1 MLHAQLWYRERNILL
16 HLARM
21 MREVENVMKNDE
33 DTAIIIAFQSI
44 VWHKMWKIT
53 VRHRYISYR
62 KSYLKCLAYWQML
75 INIRLTSEKTH
86 DKQLYWLIIAWN
98 IKKFLVINKIR
109 IDKLKRMTIL
119 KNDEKVGDVLL
130 FGEYAVILSLLTSV
144 YRCILVSFQCWNRW
158 W

>member
-86 DKQLYWLIIAWN
+86 DKQLHWFIIAWN

-119 KNDEKVGDVLL
+119 KNDEKVGDVLV

>member
-1 MLHAQLWYRERNILL
+1 
-16 HLARM
+16 M

-75 INIRLTSEKTH
+75 INIRLPSEKTH
-86 DKQLYWLIIAWN
+86 DKQSNCTDLLLAWFWTWSN
-98 IKKFLVINKIR
+98 ITFWWYIQYLFF
-109 IDKLKRMTIL
+109 DKLK
-119 KNDEKVGDVLL
+119 KNDNFEKWWKKVGDVLV

>member
-1 MLHAQLWYRERNILL
+1 MLSLL
-16 HLARM
+16 TDVNQYKID
-21 MREVENVMKNDE
+21 EWKNP
-33 DTAIIIAFQSI
+33 
-44 VWHKMWKIT
+44 
-53 VRHRYISYR
+53 Y
-62 KSYLKCLAYWQML
+62 
-75 INIRLTSEKTH
+75 
-86 DKQLYWLIIAWN
+86 DKQLYWLIMAWN

-119 KNDEKVGDVLL
+119 KNDEKVGDVLV